1 MPSRNCPSCRRRI
14 PYSIKRC
21 VRCGWSE
28 ADGPT
33 AKAGAGARRY
43 VLWAAV
49 ICLTLLV
56 GVRYADR
63 YMPHVADWYT
73 GFAAQHLPEGLAR
86 FAPAA
91 GDPGALY
98 YCARRV
104 VKQIQEEGS
113 VATFA
118 GPGEAQTT
126 TLGDGRFQV
135 RSFVDEARQD
145 GAAVRHE
152 FVCIVKHERGQWQL
166 EDLAMENQAADQSLR
181 VNGLQIN

>member
-28 ADGPT
+28 ADGS
-33 AKAGAGARRY
+33 AVANGSAARRY
-43 VLWAAV
+43 GVWVALLC
-49 ICLTLLV
+49 ITLFV

-63 YMPHVADWYT
+63 YMPHVADWYA
-73 GFAAQHLPEGLAR
+73 GFAAQHLPDGLAR
-86 FAPAA
+86 LAPAA
-91 GDPGALY
+91 TDPGALY

-118 GPGEAQTT
+118 GPAEARTT
-126 TLGDGRFQV
+126 TLGDNRFEV
-135 RSFVDEARQD
+135 RSFVDGARAD
-145 GAAVRHE
+145 GVAVRHE
-152 FVCIVKHERGQWQL
+152 FVCIVRHERGQWQL
-166 EDLAMENQAADQSLR
+166 EDLAMENYAADQALR
-181 VNGLQIN
+181 ANGLQTN